1 MPALL
6 VVVVATALFAHFT
19 NTWTP
24 TEVPSILSVSFY
36 YSNYYE
42 AASSNAFCA
51 NLAPGF
57 SHMWSLSFEEQF
69 YLIWPWITI
78 AALTI
83 RTRLRTVVIVLLALI
98 AVIAIHRGL
107 SYHGPQSW
115 CSLFHRTDTRADSIL
130 WGALLAH
137 IWVRGVEVPKQF
149 IHIGAWIAAG
159 FLLVCLPLSD
169 LMGPFLYRGG
179 LVGIDLA
186 CAILILAI
194 VDGRWIGRWLF
205 ELKPF
210 VALGLVSYGFYLW
223 HLPVFYAVR
232 YFDPHWNDVVRVV
245 VAMAGTL
252 ALTLLS
258 WFLLEKPM
266 MNWKNRLEDRRRRS
280 VEPSQISEINLVPCA
295 DAKPPAIDD
304 SLTLIEQAPGNDKT
318 EP

>member
-1 MPALL
+1 M
-6 VVVVATALFAHFT
+6 
-19 NTWTP
+19 
-24 TEVPSILSVSFY
+24 
-36 YSNYYE
+36 
-42 AASSNAFCA
+42 
-51 NLAPGF
+51 
-57 SHMWSLSFEEQF
+57 
-69 YLIWPWITI
+69 
-78 AALTI
+78 
-83 RTRLRTVVIVLLALI
+83 
-98 AVIAIHRGL
+98 
-107 SYHGPQSW
+107 
-115 CSLFHRTDTRADSIL
+115 
-130 WGALLAH
+130 
-137 IWVRGVEVPKQF
+137 
-149 IHIGAWIAAG
+149 
-159 FLLVCLPLSD
+159 CLPLSD